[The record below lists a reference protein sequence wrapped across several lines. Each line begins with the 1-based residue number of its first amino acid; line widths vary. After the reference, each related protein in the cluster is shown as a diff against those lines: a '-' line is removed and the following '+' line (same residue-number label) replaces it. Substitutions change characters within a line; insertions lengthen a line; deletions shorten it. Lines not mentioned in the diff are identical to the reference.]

1 MPEKINTVRF
11 NKLMAE
17 ALDER
22 CCAAATGT
30 APLATASATATPS
43 GGGGGSGGS
52 ISTGAEH
59 TKLKLSFREFTRV
72 LGKIADGAYPRH
84 GPAARV
90 TQLLAAMGRSGALRA
105 VEDVYVQV
113 RRARKPLRANVPS
126 MA

>member
-1 MPEKINTVRF
+1 VPEKINTVRF

-43 GGGGGSGGS
+43 GSGSN

-72 LGKIADGAYPRH
+72 LGKIADGAFPRH

>member
-43 GGGGGSGGS
+43 GGSSS

-105 VEDVYVQV
+105 VEDVYLQV
-113 RRARKPLRANVPS
+113 RRARKAFLSNVPS
-126 MA
+126 MS